1 MDSLL
6 TFLEQF
12 GKKLILFGHNI
23 QSFDCPVLMH
33 ALQAC
38 NKVSEFTEVV
48 DGFVDTLKLF
58 NFVKLGL
65 SSYRQE
71 NLCKCLSGIVYTAH
85 NAIGDVSALK
95 TLVQSYFT
103 SSELDKPDIQRC
115 SVTVQSVITSYLHV
129 YSFQIRLNLQSLQQ
143 LVVRKI
149 TSQGIARKI
158 AGSGLQYTH
167 LQTAFN
173 HNQNGISN
181 LCVGN
186 NVEAQCE
193 LQNPKK
199 NISSLNNQLT
209 Q

>member
-12 GKKLILFGHNI
+12 GKKQILFGHNI

-58 NFVKLGL
+58 NFVKPGL

-71 NLCKCLSGIVYTAH
+71 NLCECLSGIVYTAN
-85 NAIGDVSALK
+85 NAIGDVFALK

-115 SVTVQSVITSYLHV
+115 SVTVQSVKASYL
-129 YSFQIRLNLQSLQQ
+129 YSCQIRLNLPSLSCTEDHQSRDCQENCWKWPP
-143 LVVRKI
+143 V
-149 TSQGIARKI
+149 
-158 AGSGLQYTH
+158 Y
-167 LQTAFN
+167 
-173 HNQNGISN
+173 
-181 LCVGN
+181 
-186 NVEAQCE
+186 
-193 LQNPKK
+193 
-199 NISSLNNQLT
+199 SSADSIQ
-209 Q
+209 